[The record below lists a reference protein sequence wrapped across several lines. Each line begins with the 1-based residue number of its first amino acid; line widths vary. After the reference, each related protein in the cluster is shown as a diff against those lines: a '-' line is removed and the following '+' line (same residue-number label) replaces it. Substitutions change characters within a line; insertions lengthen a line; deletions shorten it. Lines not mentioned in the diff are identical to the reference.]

1 MTQSGSNP
9 NNAAA
14 QQSAVPQQQMVPA
27 RPGNPRFTQPG
38 LDPSPDPKVVVK
50 AVNPPITPD
59 QVVSMAEIPEAATID
74 LPKIQNIKIPPVQN
88 KTIQGHL
95 KAIEAKMIATEKL
108 MKDIVKLQKV
118 QIHTEKELFERK
130 RELYQNT
137 FEEYLLDKTIDFED
151 PDNPDCTC
159 INLPKKPGPPGGGF
173 NPPNKPKPPKPPK
186 PPTGGAPVTELPDW
200 TNGIDLAA
208 LAAALGI
215 TIAELIR
222 LIISGGL
229 TPQMISQNNPGVITN
244 PSLLPK
250 VPEPVTTT
258 QQPGLDPSQPKT
270 AVLPT
275 SGGKNPPMLPGETD
289 NDYWL
294 RTGEYPDTETQRPS
308 FFDNVTAQAGKVFNG
323 FLNPETPPEFTAIE
337 NALGLSP
344 GTLMMAI
351 DMASMSMGTGI
362 AVQGANKLP
371 VLKKLFQLPAPAKA
385 FLARRFPALKRL
397 LGLADDVP
405 TGGSAPIAKQRLI
418 KDLKKGNVTGAA
430 DDVAG
435 AADDIVSATTTSN
448 TATKVIEKV
457 DDVADVV
464 IPRTTPTGGL
474 TARELARR
482 RALMRGGSRNPNI
495 NRNRMT
501 RSTSVKDRINKN
513 LNRRVD
519 TAADD
524 LANTADLSSRTTAG
538 GMRGKNDALRD
549 FLQDVGESGAG
560 TAAERQKAVEFIEE
574 IVKPGLKDITPKSG
588 GGMGNMELHNSSAL
602 NYFKGISNK
611 ITPLAD
617 GGLLGGLTEWWNRGR
632 NTRVPNESNA
642 RWRGPNGLLA
652 DDARQLTRT
661 DKAFK
666 SGAGGIKGWRPLKAF
681 TPDMVRT
688 GPTPAVRQAFERP
701 VRAVGRGIN
710 PSSAVNPL
718 ALFAELIIN
727 ELVNPAPTSSFD
739 QVTGPNA
746 YYNMPGYNGPMP
758 SQSLENAQGSMM
770 SNSDNDTP
778 DVIPLPPDYIQL
790 PTKKKDVNF
799 VGDESPNIDIEK
811 TIFSRSSSYFPTR
824 N

>member
-1 MTQSGSNP
+1 MTQTPQGNNP
-9 NNAAA
+9 VQPQTPATN
-14 QQSAVPQQQMVPA
+14 QQVPQA
-27 RPGNPRFTQPG
+27 AGNPRFNTGPG

-137 FEEYLLDKTIDFED
+137 LEEYLLDKTIDFED

-173 NPPNKPKPPKPPK
+173 KPPGKPPRPPNR
-186 PPTGGAPVTELPDW
+186 PTGPDPAPVTELPDW
-200 TNGIDLAA
+200 VNGINLAA

-215 TIAELIR
+215 TIAELIK
-222 LIISGGL
+222 LLTGGEL
-229 TPQMISQNNPGVITN
+229 TPQMISQNNPEVITN
-244 PSLLPK
+244 PSLFPK

-275 SGGKNPPMLPGETD
+275 SGGKNPPMLPGETND
-289 NDYWL
+289 DYWL
-294 RTGEYPDTETQRPS
+294 RTGEFPDTETQRPS
-308 FFDNVTAQAGKVFNG
+308 FFDNITAQASRVFDG
-323 FLNPETPPEFTAIE
+323 FFNPETPPEFIAIE

-344 GTLMMAI
+344 GTLEMALN
-351 DMASMSMGTGI
+351 MTTMSMGTGI

-405 TGGSAPIAKQRLI
+405 TTTGGSAPIAKQRLL

-435 AADDIVSATTTSN
+435 AVAGSADDVVSATTTSN
-448 TATKVIEKV
+448 TATKVIQKV
-457 DDVADVV
+457 DDVV
-464 IPRTTPTGGL
+464 IPKTTPTGGM
-474 TARELARR
+474 TARQ
-482 RALMRGGSRNPNI
+482 RALMRGGSRDPNVG
-495 NRNRMT
+495 RTRMT
-501 RSTSVKDRINKN
+501 RSSSIKERINKN

-602 NYFKGISNK
+602 NYFKGISSK

-758 SQSLENAQGSMM
+758 SQSLENAQGTMM
-770 SNSDNDTP
+770 SNSDNETP

>member
-14 QQSAVPQQQMVPA
+14 QQAAAPQQQMVPA
-27 RPGNPRFTQPG
+27 RQGNPRFNQPG

-151 PDNPDCTC
+151 PDNPNCTC
-159 INLPKKPGPPGGGF
+159 INLPKKPGPGGGGF
-173 NPPNKPKPPKPPK
+173 KPPGKPKKPKTPK
-186 PPTGGAPVTELPDW
+186 TPTGPDGAPATQLPDW
-200 TNGIDLAA
+200 TSGLNLSA

-215 TIAELIR
+215 TIAELIKL
-222 LIISGGL
+222 LIGGEL
-229 TPQMISQNNPGVITN
+229 TPQMISQNNPETITN
-244 PSLLPK
+244 PSLFPK
-250 VPEPVTTT
+250 VPEPVSTT
-258 QQPGLDPSQPKT
+258 QQPTNPTT

-275 SGGKNPPMLPGETD
+275 SGGKNSPVLPGETN

-308 FFDNVTAQAGKVFNG
+308 FFDNVTGQAGKVFNG
-323 FLNPETPPEFTAIE
+323 FLNPEPLPEFTAIE

-344 GTLMMAI
+344 GTLEMAI
-351 DMASMSMGTGI
+351 DMASMSMGTGL
-362 AVQGANKLP
+362 AVQGVNKLP
-371 VLKKLFQLPAPAKA
+371 VLKKLFQLPAPAKT

-405 TGGSAPIAKQRLI
+405 TGGSAPIAKQRLLR
-418 KDLKKGNVTGAA
+418 DLGKTGA

-435 AADDIVSATTTSN
+435 ATKIADKVDDVADVVSATTTSN
-448 TATKVIEKV
+448 TATKIVDKV

-464 IPRTTPTGGL
+464 TDVVPKTTLTEILPRNM
-474 TARELARR
+474 TAEQLARYR
-482 RALMRGGSRNPNI
+482 SKLRMRTNSGSGS
-495 NRNRMT
+495 T
-501 RSTSVKDRINKN
+501 RT
-513 LNRRVD
+513 NRRVTQNQRAQQQVD
-519 TAADD
+519 RQVRNLQGQDAPASIQRDMNTKHLQESLNKPAA
-524 LANTADLSSRTTAG
+524 
-538 GMRGKNDALRD
+538 RD
-549 FLQDVGESGAG
+549 
-560 TAAERQKAVEFIEE
+560 RIEN
-574 IVKPGLKDITPKSG
+574 IINNSDIIPKIKPRAS

-602 NYFKGISNK
+602 NYFKGISGK

-617 GGLLGGLTEWWNRGR
+617 GGLLGGLSEWWNRGR
-632 NTRVPNESNA
+632 NTRVPNENAA
-642 RWRGPNGLLA
+642 RWRGPNGLMA
-652 DDARQLTRT
+652 DDAKQLTRT
-661 DKAFK
+661 DRAFK
-666 SGAGGIKGWRPLKAF
+666 SGAGGVKGWRPLKAF
-681 TPDMVRT
+681 TPDMVKT

-701 VRAVGRGIN
+701 VRAARGAIK
-710 PSSAVNPL
+710 PGHPL
-718 ALFAELIIN
+718 VMLAELIIN
-727 ELVNPAPTSSFD
+727 ELVNPASTATYD

-746 YYNMPGYNGPMP
+746 YYNMPGYKGPMP
-758 SQSLENAQGSMM
+758 SQNLENAQGSMM
-770 SNSDNDTP
+770 SNSDNETP

-799 VGDESPNIDIEK
+799 VGDESPDIDIEK
-811 TIFSRSSSYFPTR
+811 TIFSRSSSYFPAR